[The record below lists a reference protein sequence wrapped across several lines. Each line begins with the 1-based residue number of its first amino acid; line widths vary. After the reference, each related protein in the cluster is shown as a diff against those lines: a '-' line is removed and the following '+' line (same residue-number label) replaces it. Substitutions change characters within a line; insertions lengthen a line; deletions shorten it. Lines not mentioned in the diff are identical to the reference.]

1 MATFTEVLGED
12 LAKQVEAKI
21 TEHNAGIEDKSKQV
35 RFTDLSEGGFISSGR
50 FIEVQQKLQD
60 TEALLETANGEIQ
73 SYKDMDIEGIKKSAA
88 DWEEKYNTGM
98 AEMQEKLDA
107 QKKTYAAEQ
116 YLADQGFRSNLA
128 KKAAFDSMMQLEFKD
143 GTFTGADDLLKK
155 LKEED
160 PESFVQKEEK
170 KKGPESWTR
179 ATGQNKQKPMT
190 VSEEKAYLDGKYKNN
205 KYYEK

>member
-50 FIEVQQKLQD
+50 FAEVQQKLQD
-60 TEALLETANGEIQ
+60 TEKLLEDANVEIK
-73 SYKDMDIEGIKKSAA
+73 SYKDMDIEGIKTKAA
-88 DWEEKYNTGM
+88 EWETKYNTGM
-98 AEMQEKLDA
+98 AEMQEKLDT
-107 QKKTYAAEQ
+107 QQKTYAAEQ

-128 KKAAFDSMMQLEFKD
+128 KKAALDNVMQLEYKD
-143 GTFTGADDLLKK
+143 GAFVGADDLLKK

-170 KKGPESWTR
+170 KKGPESWMR
-179 ATGQNKQKPMT
+179 ATGQNKPKPMT
-190 VSEEKAYLDGKYKNN
+190 VSDEKAYLDGKYKNN
-205 KYYEK
+205 KYYGK